1 MAQPLRLQ
9 LKKNRIRSCAPDIF
23 SPSGHCILVFLLLEV
38 VFKRDVNHSWLA
50 SVELIGMRTGFL
62 FLTLLSAGAMAQQ
75 ASLSLPP
82 EEPSDAVFR
91 SDARL
96 VELQATVTGSDGH
109 LLTDLPKYVFRVFE
123 NDAPQEIKVFKREDA
138 PISLGLVIDASASMR
153 DKREKVAKAAL
164 TLVRASNP
172 SDQVFIMGFHDK
184 PWIAQ
189 DFTQNIGEMETALKG
204 IELGGATAMRDAL
217 SIGIHHVKRLGTNDK
232 KAILVVTDGEDNS
245 SSVDLD
251 QLVRESQQTG
261 VLIYA
266 IGLLNDAKPAEAE
279 HAKRDLDA
287 LTLAT
292 GGKVFYP
299 KDVAEVDS
307 IAQAVAHDLR
317 NQYTIAYIP
326 SNTKQDGTYRRI
338 KVIVN
343 SPPNATVKTRTGY
356 YATRE
361 P

>member
-1 MAQPLRLQ
+1 MVL
-9 LKKNRIRSCAPDIF
+9 I
-23 SPSGHCILVFLLLEV
+23 LLEIV
-38 VFKRDVNHSWLA
+38 LRRDVNRLRRAPVQCS
-50 SVELIGMRTGFL
+50 GMRSAIFL
-62 FLTLLSAGAMAQQ
+62 ITLLSAGAMAQQ
-75 ASLSLPP
+75 ASLTLPP
-82 EEPSDAVFR
+82 DDPGDAVFR
-91 SDARL
+91 SDSRL
-96 VELQATVTGSDGH
+96 VQLEATATGPDGH
-109 LLTDLPKYVFRVFE
+109 LVTNLPQYVFRVFE
-123 NDAPQEIKVFKREDA
+123 NDVPQEIKVFKREDA
-138 PISLGLVIDASASMR
+138 PISMGLLIDASASMR

-172 SDQVFIMGFHDK
+172 NDQVFIMGFHDK

-189 DFTQNIGEMETALKG
+189 DFTRNIGEMETSLNG

-217 SIGIHHVKRLGTNDK
+217 SIGIQHAKRLGTNDK

-245 SSVDLD
+245 SSVGLE

-266 IGLLNDAKPAEAE
+266 IGLLNDAKPEEAA

-299 KDVAEVDS
+299 KDLAEVDN

-317 NQYTIAYIP
+317 NQYTIAYSP
-326 SNTKQDGTYRRI
+326 TNAKLDGTYRRI
-338 KVIVN
+338 KVTVN
-343 SPPNATVKTRTGY
+343 SPPGVTVKTRTGY
-356 YATRE
+356 YASRE
-361 P
+361 PHS